1 MRTFVRRSLLLVAV
15 AGLAGGAGAVASIED
30 HRCAIE
36 PSARAL
42 PASDLRSEPVR
53 ITFLGDTLLGDAAQ
67 PWLDANDFDWP
78 FEEVV
83 SLLDGEHVVANLEG
97 PITERTEAYAR
108 RSRWSYNAQP
118 AAAEALANA
127 GVTAAGLANNHAM
140 DRGPDGL
147 SDTVEALSN
156 AGIAS
161 VGAGVTASSAEAPLL
176 LQTSAGAVAIVAFGD
191 HYGSRRVATADQA
204 GGASYHPCAI
214 VRAANE
220 ARRGGADLVVAFV
233 HWGSNYSDV
242 QPSQRALAWLFVV
255 AGYDLVVG
263 HGPHVVQPVEVL
275 SGVPVLYSLGN
286 FVFGTP
292 GRFRERFPGYGL
304 IATVEVSSQQLSAI
318 ELRCILTDNDRVQ
331 FQPRPCP
338 EPEATSVLDAA
349 LGDVEGL
356 RQGGRFA
363 VCAGHPSS
371 ASCASSHK

>member
-1 MRTFVRRSLLLVAV
+1 MADDRTTIARMRTFARRSLLLVALAV
-15 AGLAGGAGAVASIED
+15 AGVAGGAGAVASIED

-36 PSARAL
+36 PSARR
-42 PASDLRSEPVR
+42 PARDLDNQPVR

-67 PWLDANDFDWP
+67 PLLDANGYGWP
-78 FEEVV
+78 FDELA
-83 SLLDGEHVVANLEG
+83 SLLDAEHVVANLEG

-118 AAAEALANA
+118 AAAEAIANA
-127 GVTAAGLANNHAM
+127 GVTVAGLANNHAM

-147 SDTVEALSN
+147 ADTVEALSD

-161 VGAGVTASSAEAPLL
+161 VGAGETASSAELPLL
-176 LQTSAGAVAIVAFGD
+176 LRTSAGAIAIVAFGD
-191 HYGSRRVATADQA
+191 HYGGQRIAANDQA
-204 GGASYHPCAI
+204 GGANYHPCAI

-220 ARRGGADLVVAFV
+220 ARRDGADLVVAFV
-233 HWGSNYSDV
+233 YWGSNYSEV
-242 QPSQRALAWLFVV
+242 QPSQRALAWLFVD

-275 SGVPVLYSLGN
+275 RGVPVLYSLGN

-292 GRFRERFPGYGL
+292 GRFRDRFPGYGL

-338 EPEATSVLDAA
+338 EAEAASVFDAA
-349 LGDVEGL
+349 LADVEGL
-356 RQGGRFA
+356 RQGARLEL
-363 VCAGHPSS
+363 AGS
-371 ASCASSHK
+371 